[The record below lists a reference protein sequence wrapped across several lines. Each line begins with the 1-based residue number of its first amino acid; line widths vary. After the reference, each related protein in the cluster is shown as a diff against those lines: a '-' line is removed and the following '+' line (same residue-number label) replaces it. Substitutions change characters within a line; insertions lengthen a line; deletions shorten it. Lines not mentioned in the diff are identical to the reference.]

1 MPTPYPVAFEIFGLE
16 IMWYAIF
23 VTGGILIAT
32 MICYFRAPKHGINQ
46 DTFLNMVLIS
56 VPIGII
62 GARAY
67 YVLFNWS
74 SYAGDMF
81 KILNFRGGGLAI
93 HGGLIAGLGTAC
105 LLCLL
110 WKVRPLNL
118 LDLLVP
124 AIALGQCIGRWGNYF
139 NMEAYG
145 AQVTNPVLQF
155 FPFAVL
161 ITRESGSAWFMAT
174 FFYESLWN
182 FLVFLFLLR
191 GRRRSFRKTGD
202 VFSFYL
208 LLYGAGRLVIED
220 FRSDSLYAA
229 GGVRISQLLSLC
241 LCMAV
246 LICFFIRRIR
256 ESKPMSPLALCLF
269 LLVCA
274 GAFPVFLDSLKLW
287 SPVSDL
293 LLHRFLMLA
302 SFSFC
307 TIAAALVIY
316 GKSTPEEVRYAVH
329 TA

>member
-1 MPTPYPVAFEIFGLE
+1 MLASPPSRLFLGILP
-16 IMWYAIF
+16 WYSVLI
-23 VTGGILIAT
+23 VTGVVLAIILAV
-32 MICYFRAPKHGINQ
+32 REQKRVSLPD
-46 DTFLNMVLIS
+46 DTILDLALFLL
-56 VPIGII
+56 PAGII
-62 GARAY
+62 GARLY
-67 YVLFNWS
+67 YVVFSWD
-74 SYAGDMF
+74 AF
-81 KILNFRGGGLAI
+81 KNDLLSVFRIWEGGLAI
-93 HGGLIAGLGTAC
+93 YGGIIGGFLALVIFCRVRSLSLF
-105 LLCLL
+105 LLC
-110 WKVRPLNL
+110 
-118 LDLLVP
+118 DLIVP
-124 AIALGQCIGRWGNYF
+124 GLALAQSIGRWGNYF